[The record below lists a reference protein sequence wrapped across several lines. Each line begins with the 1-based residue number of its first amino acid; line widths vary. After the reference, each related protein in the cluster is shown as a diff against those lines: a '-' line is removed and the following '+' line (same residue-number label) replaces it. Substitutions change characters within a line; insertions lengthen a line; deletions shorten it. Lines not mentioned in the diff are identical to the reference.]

1 MSQMKN
7 RLQAL
12 SLLDRAFTCITDD
25 ELETLV
31 ASLPEDHVQALDELC
46 DAPDGGFSDAAARS
60 LALRAHAARGRLS
73 GGLEQVA
80 TVLTDPCLAK
90 CIEALGEN
98 SDNPTEAQLL
108 EVTPAL
114 IEEFGVADVRLMLA
128 ASIAGEAA
136 ASVML
141 THVLKH
147 DDTLK
152 LPPAEPIETGRG
164 PQEPR
169 TTAARRQASLI
180 DSLRSGPI
188 TSAAVRRPARGATA
202 TPSCRALRRTR

>member
-1 MSQMKN
+1 MSQMKT
-7 RLQAL
+7 RLHAL
-12 SLLDRAFTCITDD
+12 SLLDRAFTCITDA
-25 ELETLV
+25 ELEAIV
-31 ASLPEDHVQALDELC
+31 ASLPTDHVEALDELC
-46 DAPDGGFSDAAARS
+46 DAPEGGFPDPAARS
-60 LALRAHAARGRLS
+60 LALRAHASRGRVS

-90 CIEALGEN
+90 CIELLGDH

-108 EVTPAL
+108 EITPAL
-114 IEEFGVADVRLMLA
+114 IDEFGLADVRLMLA

-152 LPPAEPIETGRG
+152 LPPAEPVAATLLPA
-164 PQEPR
+164 PQADAE
-169 TTAARRQASLI
+169 AKARRKAAKEKKQAEARNRREQQ
-180 DSLRSGPI
+180 LR
-188 TSAAVRRPARGATA
+188 AAK
-202 TPSCRALRRTR
+202 RA